1 MVRLIS
7 VLIFQVGYEW
17 PGFPLGVK
25 FDPSDVE
32 LLDHL
37 ASKRGEGSLEPHVY
51 IDEFIPSLE
60 GEDGIC
66 YTHPENLPGE
76 LVKMLISYKL
86 VML

>member
-1 MVRLIS
+1 M
-7 VLIFQVGYEW
+7 
-17 PGFPLGVK
+17 
-25 FDPSDVE
+25 E

-60 GEDGIC
+60 GDEGIC

-76 LVKMLISYKL
+76 LSSYKL
-86 VML
+86 LINLVKEILCQIVLYDAMLNII